1 MSDQEIDEEAEALG
15 TLMSYVT
22 TPDSATAPE
31 PEQIVSSILDSAIV
45 MDAVSSYTESSSAE
59 AIDLGTEATA
69 EIESAINNYQ
79 ATNPEVSQE
88 DIDALKSLFGITG

>member
-1 MSDQEIDEEAEALG
+1 
-15 TLMSYVT
+15 
-22 TPDSATAPE
+22 
-31 PEQIVSSILDSAIV
+31 

-59 AIDLGTEATA
+59 PIDLGTEATA